1 MNSLNK
7 LSGVTMR
14 FPRHIA
20 FLAAT
25 SLAFGPAVAQASQV
39 AKSQPAAE
47 QLDSGTASALG
58 DQPLGA
64 IHYLGFA
71 AILLGVAYLVSTLF
85 KGGDE
90 DEPLSP

>member
-1 MNSLNK
+1 
-7 LSGVTMR
+7 MR
-14 FPRHIA
+14 FPRPITV
-20 FLAAT
+20 LTAT
-25 SLAFGPAVAQASQV
+25 SLAFAPAVAQAGEA
-39 AKSQPAAE
+39 AKPQPAVE
-47 QLDSGTASALG
+47 QLDPGTASALG

-85 KGGDE
+85 KGDDE